1 MEQRKVV
8 AIKPASD
15 ADLPMRLTL
24 PEELQ
29 NGTVEAIVKYSVEG
43 RNIPRR
49 DRDMAE
55 RVKTEMGRDFG
66 YTLNGRAVQADHK
79 MIEEDFVPTTTPNK
93 EITYKEATIIVAAK
107 QTQGYY

>member
-1 MEQRKVV
+1 MENRKVA

-24 PEELQ
+24 SEELQ
-29 NGTVEAIVKYSVEG
+29 TGSVEEIVKFAVEG

-49 DRDMAE
+49 DRDMAD
-55 RVKTEMGRDFG
+55 RIKTEMTKDFG
-66 YTLNGRAVQADHK
+66 YTLNGKAVQGSYQMKEA
-79 MIEEDFVPTTTPNK
+79 DFVETTTPNK

-107 QTQGYY
+107 QTQGYN